1 MINKSN
7 NMAGENRMNTY
18 LSQQMNLVD
27 DDNTQLQRIQVP
39 TDSELAEFKQYVQN
53 YIEIDNDVKKLKA
66 AIKERNSVKK
76 EISSFI
82 LKFMSKF
89 NIEDLNTKQG
99 KIRYKITQSKKPIS
113 QTAIKNRMIEMYDP
127 NLSAEALAEK
137 VFEGERTVVE
147 KHSLRRL

>member
-1 MINKSN
+1 
-7 NMAGENRMNTY
+7 MAGENRMNTY

-137 VFEGERTVVE
+137 VFDGERTVVE